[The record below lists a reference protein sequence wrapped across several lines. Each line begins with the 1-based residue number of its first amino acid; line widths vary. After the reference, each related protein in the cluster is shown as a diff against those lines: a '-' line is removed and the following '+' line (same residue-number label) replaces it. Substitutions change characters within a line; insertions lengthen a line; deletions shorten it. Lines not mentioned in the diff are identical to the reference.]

1 MFGNQITERKGLDLT
16 IPYSST
22 TTTTTYN
29 NNNKKLIF
37 KLLFIGLII
46 ISSGIFLYS
55 STTTITTTT
64 LSSYYPYKQQQQ
76 QQQQLTNL
84 ISNIPAEID
93 FDAPLSEPTNIVE
106 QQINKRYVESIDLEY
121 IIKRDDSNNNKDD
134 NNNNKDDSKKKS
146 KPIYDQPGMRFVFAL
161 FAFVILNM
169 IAICIHHI
177 YMKITNSVNAYKT
190 VNDDISPF

>member
-29 NNNKKLIF
+29 NNNKKSIF

-55 STTTITTTT
+55 STTT

-76 QQQQLTNL
+76 QSTNS
-84 ISNIPAEID
+84 ISNIPAKID

-121 IIKRDDSNNNKDD
+121 IIKRDDSNNNNKDD
-134 NNNNKDDSKKKS
+134 DNNNNNNNNKDDSKKKS